1 MGSLGCVES
10 CAHAARTRA
19 QALVRAPA
27 VPAHAHEP
35 IESSD
40 DEDELPTRDAVAW
53 AVDQLPDAEVAHV
66 RAALANA
73 PWLGKPLGKPWP
85 VRWRGSGHRRGGPV
99 GPIKPLSAFNLF
111 GGPPKIQV

>member
-1 MGSLGCVES
+1 MGSLGCVE
-10 CAHAARTRA
+10 CCT
-19 QALVRAPA
+19 PA
-27 VPAHAHEP
+27 VPAHAHVP

-40 DEDELPTRDAVAW
+40 DEDDLPTRDAVAW

-85 VRWRGSGHRRGGPV
+85 VKWRGGSGRQRGGPV
-99 GPIKPLSAFNLF
+99 GPIKPLNALNFF
-111 GGPPKIQV
+111 GGPPEKQV